1 MALESRI
8 RELDS
13 RHRDLDVAIRAE
25 GLHPSVDDLQLNLL
39 KKQKLRIKE
48 ELDALRRRPSR

>member
-25 GLHPSVDDLQLNLL
+25 GRHPSVDDLQLNFL

>member
-13 RHRDLDVAIRAE
+13 RHRDLDVAIKAE
-25 GLHPSVDDLQLNLL
+25 ARRPAADELQLQAM

-48 ELDALRRRPSR
+48 QLDALRQRVI